1 MQAYRIANWWR
12 YELLKNGK
20 LATAK
25 TKMVSIRIKPL
36 IYVRFD
42 VHGHTLS
49 ADYRRMVK
57 RAGPELA
64 AACDGMYKM
73 LVGLA
78 GDQVREYRGWVL
90 DDRQRPL
97 YPSQLAEL
105 FCLSEGKVSQIFEVL
120 LDSEVKWIVFLEF
133 PESLHKSLK
142 RNDLSGESQI
152 KKNGNKKEN
161 LGSPLYETETE
172 AEFKDKQIETEGG
185 GIREKSGAGE
195 SQEAGGGEENAGQ
208 PQALP
213 AAQASVS
220 GSVPDSVPASASER
234 PSGSDSG
241 SAPVSDSVSQPGPR
255 AGPGAEGPGRL
266 SQQKIFEIMR
276 ERCQIELAVAQIL
289 KLSPRN
295 KSDSTTI
302 SDIYSQL
309 AQRLIGGSPYTLFE
323 SSLATARQCWRGD
336 KPIAMFV
343 AAMKK
348 PPFYYVPK
356 NLSVIPGKFSQAV
369 IKNRNSHERRTQN
382 E

>member
-1 MQAYRIANWWR
+1 MQAYRITNWWR

-36 IYVRFD
+36 IYVRFP

-64 AACDGMYKM
+64 AACDGVYKM

-97 YPSQLAEL
+97 DISQLAEL

-120 LDSEVKWIVFLEF
+120 TDSEVKWIVFLEF
-133 PESLHKSLK
+133 PEPLHKSLK
-142 RNDLSGESQI
+142 SNDLSGESQI
-152 KKNGNKKEN
+152 KKNGNNKEN
-161 LGSPLYETETE
+161 SGSPLYETETE
-172 AEFKDKQIETEGG
+172 AEFKDNQIETEGEG
-185 GIREKSGAGE
+185 VREKSGAGE

-208 PQALP
+208 PQPLP

-220 GSVPDSVPASASER
+220 GSVPGSGPASVSER
-234 PSGSDSG
+234 PSVSDAD
-241 SAPVSDSVSQPGPR
+241 SATVSDSVSQPGPR
-255 AGPGAEGPGRL
+255 AGAGAEGPGHL
-266 SQQKIFEIMR
+266 SKQKRFEIMR
-276 ERCQIELAVAQIL
+276 ERCQTELETAQIL
-289 KLSPRN
+289 KLNPRN

-302 SDIYSQL
+302 ADIYSQL
-309 AQRLIGGSPYTLFE
+309 AQRLIVGSPYTLFE

-356 NLSVIPGKFSQAV
+356 KLSVIPGKFSQGRN
-369 IKNRNSHERRTQN
+369 KNR
-382 E
+382 